1 MVTFVFD
8 ETGIEIT
15 GATRR
20 IFYMQTLE
28 DQNSEERWLCG
39 HCIPI
44 RPNSN
49 HSCHCFYAFATT
61 QRINN
66 EIQLNLHS
74 QLKGIAYAQKS
85 ARGARRLRTKITIE
99 SYPRKS
105 GPGVPRSPVST
116 ASAVSH
122 SENLGVDCEGLGGG
136 SE

>member
-1 MVTFVFD
+1 MRPLHTESDQFKPCNYA
-8 ETGIEIT
+8 
-15 GATRR
+15 ATVG
-20 IFYMQTLE
+20 FPPSL
-28 DQNSEERWLCG
+28 L
-39 HCIPI
+39 IPFFSLFL
-44 RPNSN
+44 R
-49 HSCHCFYAFATT
+49 FAST

-66 EIQLNLHS
+66 EIQVNLNS

-85 ARGARRLRTKITIE
+85 ARGARRLRTKINIR